1 MTDVVDT
8 SGCGHPE
15 SIADF
20 MPLSIHTLYS
30 NFPILKLRLGVLCGQ
45 RFTTVRTCVCWCGCE
60 VDGHCWERNA
70 ESEAGD
76 TGEVHWCDLKHA
88 RVLTVCIRVVMMAG
102 IEERRM
108 RGTPYISR
116 TEANRIARTL
126 TCDPTDYTHQRVE
139 RIYDM

>member
-1 MTDVVDT
+1 M
-8 SGCGHPE
+8 
-15 SIADF
+15 
-20 MPLSIHTLYS
+20 
-30 NFPILKLRLGVLCGQ
+30 Q
-45 RFTTVRTCVCWCGCE
+45 RKCI
-60 VDGHCWERNA
+60 
-70 ESEAGD
+70 GD
-76 TGEVHWCDLKHA
+76 LEHA

-126 TCDPTDYTHQRVE
+126 TCDPTDCTHQRVE